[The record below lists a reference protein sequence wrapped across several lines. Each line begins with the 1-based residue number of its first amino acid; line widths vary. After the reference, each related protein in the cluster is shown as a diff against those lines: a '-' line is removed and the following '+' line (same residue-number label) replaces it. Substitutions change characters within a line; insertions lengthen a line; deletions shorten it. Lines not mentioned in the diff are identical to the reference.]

1 MKKSVCL
8 AFAFMLSLC
17 MLSPSARAWSWSS
30 EKLSEGSTAGVYTT
44 YSTVI
49 NLLYSNDLSYVC
61 GGDVQANLYEGTR
74 GLQSTFYRATN
85 RYIMAMLMEMDEDEG
100 TSTRLYMASFRI
112 DAGDYYHP
120 ATWYCDEIYNR
131 YTSIEADGDVELRI
145 KVWVGTHNL
154 DLTTSVP
161 AKIFKYKVA
170 VVE

>member
-1 MKKSVCL
+1 MKKIVCMAL
-8 AFAFMLSLC
+8 ACMLSLC
-17 MLSPSARAWSWSS
+17 MLSHSAGAWSWSS
-30 EKLSEGSTAGVYTT
+30 EMLSEASTAGVYTT

-49 NLLYSNDLSYVC
+49 NLPYSEDLSYVC
-61 GGDVQANLYEGTR
+61 GGDVQADLDEGTR

-85 RYIMAMLMEMDEDEG
+85 RYIMAMLMEMDGDTG

-131 YTSIEADGDVELRI
+131 YTSIENDGGVELCL
-145 KVWVGTHNL
+145 KVWVGTHSL